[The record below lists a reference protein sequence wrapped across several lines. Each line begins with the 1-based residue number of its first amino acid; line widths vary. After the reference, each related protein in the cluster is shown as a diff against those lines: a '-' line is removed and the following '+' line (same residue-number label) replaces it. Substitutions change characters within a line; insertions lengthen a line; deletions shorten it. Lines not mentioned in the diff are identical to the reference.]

1 MLGSVL
7 AITAAFCWGTG
18 AVFARLG
25 LQRIKPSAGT
35 FISMVSSIILV
46 GSLALIINFDAVAS
60 LSLTAL
66 LWFALIGVIN
76 YVIGRQFNY
85 LGIGRIGVTK
95 ATPIFAAAPLFAIIL
110 AVIFIG
116 EKVNVP
122 IVIGTLSIVGGL
134 SLLVTSK

>member
-95 ATPIFAAAPLFAIIL
+95 ATPIFASAPLFAIIL

-116 EKVNVP
+116 EKVNAP